1 MAASRVES
9 NVGVVERLVDPL
21 KMSSLVQ
28 DETDTELNARGPFAT
43 GSLPIPSSPAPVPPP
58 DWKLCIHRR
67 AWANLERQLPQ
78 LPDEQSSYEPV
89 D

>member
-43 GSLPIPSSPAPVPPP
+43 GSLPIPYCPEPVPPP
-58 DWKLCIHRR
+58 DGRLCIHRKH
-67 AWANLERQLPQ
+67 WANLEQQP
-78 LPDEQSSYEPV
+78 YELA